1 MKQKNRFK
9 WLAYFAFFFSLVFVA
24 FGLYKPEP
32 ANEKNQYE
40 MKNAIYLDKNNNI
53 IENKN
58 NKTLINLCQK
68 TRWKSLLI
76 TDNETEE
83 LKKLVTNKQ
92 LFNMKSTQLETLGRH
107 KGEASISLLEF
118 GSENNQ
124 NLTLK
129 FCDDSQYTFSKEQI
143 IDKNLRLVMNSKG
156 AIKLIENQKDN
167 IKVIHK
173 YLFSISLN

>member
-1 MKQKNRFK
+1 MKLKNWFK
-9 WLAYFAFFFSLVFVA
+9 WLAYFAFFFSLLFLA

-32 ANEKNQYE
+32 AKEKKQYE
-40 MKNAIYLDKNNNI
+40 MKNAIYLDKNNNV
-53 IENKN
+53 IENKI
-58 NKTLINLCQK
+58 NKSLINLCQK

-76 TDNETEE
+76 TGNETEE
-83 LKKLVTNKQ
+83 SKNLITNKQ
-92 LFNMKSTQLETLGRH
+92 LFTMKSTQLETLGRH

-118 GSENNQ
+118 GSENNP
-124 NLTLK
+124 NLILK

-156 AIKLIENQKDN
+156 AIKLIENQKDI

-173 YLFSISLN
+173 YLFSISLK